1 MIPNTPYVGVGG
13 VSVRTPI
20 VGGGMSPAFT
30 PMRIGGLEF
39 TPTYD
44 FEGFQNQRS
53 PMPTP
58 LSYPQTPMQQTPT
71 INMGSPIGGSS
82 YYNPNRTSNMRSPH
96 YLNQSSSPNYSS
108 IRQMSQSPDYGNSP
122 VNSPYSSS
130 PNYGSIANDSGR
142 EGNYKEEESDREDE
156 DDY

>member
-1 MIPNTPYVGVGG
+1 MIPQTPGIFPGG
-13 VSVRTPI
+13 GGTSVFSNHG
-20 VGGGMSPAFT
+20 GGGMSPAFT
-30 PMRIGGLEF
+30 PMRNRVLEF
-39 TPTYD
+39 TPAYD
-44 FEGFQNQRS
+44 FEGFNNQRS

-58 LSYPQTPMQQTPT
+58 LHYQTPMQQTPT
-71 INMGSPIGGSS
+71 INVGSPIGGSS

-142 EGNYKEEESDREDE
+142 
-156 DDY
+156 